1 MLRIGHVVT
10 ICLVLHSIPR
20 INLGIEGQTKVAVS
34 FIFTVIIKCIIFPC
48 FSLRLMKNIRMCYEF
63 TIWHQLTSCSG
74 KSLCMELEDLASGFS
89 EAMTCMC
96 LFISLGLLCK
106 FREMTSV
113 VIDSLGD
120 YKTTWEEY
128 TKTLQVEEGTT
139 NTNIVHVNWE
149 GSSASLSLE
158 S

>member
-1 MLRIGHVVT
+1 M
-10 ICLVLHSIPR
+10 
-20 INLGIEGQTKVAVS
+20 
-34 FIFTVIIKCIIFPC
+34 
-48 FSLRLMKNIRMCYEF
+48 
-63 TIWHQLTSCSG
+63 
-74 KSLCMELEDLASGFS
+74 LEDLASGFS